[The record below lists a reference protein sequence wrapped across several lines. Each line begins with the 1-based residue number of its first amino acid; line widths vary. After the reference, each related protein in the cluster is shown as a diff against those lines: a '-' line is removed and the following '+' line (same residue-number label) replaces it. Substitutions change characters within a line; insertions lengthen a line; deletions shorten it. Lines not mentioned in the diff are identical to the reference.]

1 MIETR
6 QLAHAHD
13 GGALIRFPD
22 LRLPAG
28 RTLLV
33 RGNSGCGK
41 STWLALACGL
51 LTPTAGDI
59 RVGGVSPAAL
69 SAGVRDRWR
78 GQRVGFLPQRLHL
91 SDALTVAQNLEL
103 PYVALGLKVDQ
114 AGVAEV
120 LERLGLTALAARRPS
135 QLSGGQ
141 AQRVALARAVLRQPS
156 LLLADE
162 PTASLDDA
170 ACAQVLQLLA
180 DTAGAVGATLVLAT
194 HDRRVEAAWP
204 QALTLRLDAHAG
216 PGDAHTE
223 RGA

>member
-1 MIETR
+1 MSMIETR

-51 LTPTAGDI
+51 LTPTTGDI
-59 RVGGVSPAAL
+59 QVGGVSPAAL

-78 GQRVGFLPQRLHL
+78 GQHVGFLPQRLHL

-114 AGVAEV
+114 AAVAEV
-120 LERLGLTALAARRPS
+120 LERLGLTALATRRPS

-141 AQRVALARAVLRQPS
+141 AQRVALARAVLRRPA

-162 PTASLDDA
+162 PTASLDDV

-194 HDRRVEAAWP
+194 HDRRVEVAWP
-204 QALTLRLDAHAG
+204 QALTMRLDAH
-216 PGDAHTE
+216 GDARAEHD
-223 RGA
+223 GA